1 MDVEARTRCKVKETH
16 SKSDVISMTARRFA
30 LRGKNG
36 GTHLI
41 ALPSGDIDEHVRF
54 SKVRFVMSVVSLL
67 LVMTDIPRT
76 GTGLKHFGDLVNQV
90 VSPDSGVYFGPYAYS
105 IAQILKVPTGTGSIF
120 QGSPGS
126 NSTKVWSYKFDSVS
140 IGPRALI
147 QQLNL
152 STIPRCILYL
162 EDCPTKYLSLET
174 TFFMLD
180 EYISTIRRT
189 YFSSQ
194 VIGEISPPVV
204 YLAKSYWI
212 DRLHHYV
219 LALLNWRHEE
229 TRLNSVHQYL
239 LAPHHLIESNTTMLN
254 VCNQQERTQFRPY
267 FCGLDI
273 EWNCK
278 ALSGADISTRW
289 SSGGKMNIG
298 VHIMFRLARL
308 QRLHPQLHFDLTVST
323 SLVTNS
329 NYIQRLQL
337 ASAFFRNDR
346 WEILTVIR
354 GRSCPHLLGS
364 ESDCDTVLISDY
376 RYERATIVTDSD
388 GWFRLARLL
397 RLTSQGYV
405 WIRIGALWCGI
416 YHGRSRELKFK
427 SASRWK
433 KLFWTWATFFK
444 IPSHVIV
451 YGSWFPILG
460 YAIAHYIDCGVVHV
474 LTDVLWSSLDGSLN
488 FNFFTY
494 VRVASVQMRNI
505 WFIAL
510 LCKCFVVIQV
520 FSTHVHSKPM
530 LLRQG
535 LVVIR
540 GMWIGWISTLTLF
553 GSLRFL
559 AFRDSNIIGFQ
570 KLPSEYVIQHNRVP
584 LHCEAVSQYGFPLDT
599 ETIFEAS
606 LFTCAVVV
614 VMKLCE
620 MLVYN
625 IWSQVRQTHMNSSG
639 AHIIFGRSHYL
650 PYSIGNLASCTA
662 MAIYWRVE
670 LIKQNKS
677 RATISVLNAGSC
689 VRTQVKSSTTVIEP
703 FSSSPVRSIFKSA
716 ESSFIRSDASY
727 CKTCLDAKTVW
738 GQRVQGCPTHEPI
751 YEIDRRTKAIWSII
765 QLTNMA
771 LLTDPFVWAEL
782 YFIGRPLFL
791 YRAHSL
797 SSRQADGSDLFLL
810 PCRILQLIQNT
821 QLDTSKLSDENV
833 VWYDLVDIVDSTL
846 VPWTA
851 LLYCG

>member
-1 MDVEARTRCKVKETH
+1 MQDTTEGQRSSFKVGR
-16 SKSDVISMTARRFA
+16 DSMAARRFS

-36 GTHLI
+36 ETHLI
-41 ALPSGDIDEHVRF
+41 ALPSSDIDEHVRF
-54 SKVRFVMSVVSLL
+54 SKVRFVMSVISML
-67 LVMTDIPRT
+67 LVISDIPRT
-76 GTGLKHFGDLVNQV
+76 GTGLQHFGDLVNQV
-90 VSPDSGVYFGPYAYS
+90 VSPDSGVYFGPYAYP
-105 IAQILKVPTGTGSIF
+105 IAQILKVPTGTGSTF
-120 QGSPGS
+120 QGSSGS
-126 NSTKVWSYKFDSVS
+126 NSINSTKVWSYKFDSVS

-152 STIPRCILYL
+152 STIPRCILYQ
-162 EDCPTKYLSLET
+162 EDCPTPYLSIET
-174 TFFMLD
+174 TFLMLD

-189 YFSSQ
+189 YFSTQ

-219 LALLNWRHEE
+219 LALLHWRHEE
-229 TRLNSVHQYL
+229 SRLNSVHQYV
-239 LAPHHLIESNTTMLN
+239 LAPHHLSKNNTTMLN
-254 VCNQQERTQFRPY
+254 VCDQQQRIQFRPY

-278 ALSGADISTRW
+278 ALSGADINSKW
-289 SSGGKMNIG
+289 SRGGKMNIG

-308 QRLHPQLHFDLTVST
+308 QRLYPQLHFDLTVST
-323 SLVTNS
+323 SLVANS

-354 GRSCPHLLGS
+354 GISCPHQLGS
-364 ESDCDTVLISDY
+364 EGDCDTVLISDY
-376 RYERATIVTDSD
+376 RYERATIVTDND

-397 RLTSQGYV
+397 RLASQGYV
-405 WIRIGALWCGI
+405 WIRIGALWYGI
-416 YHGRSRELKFK
+416 YVGRSRELKFK

-433 KLFWTWATFFK
+433 KLFWTWTTFFK

-451 YGSWFPILG
+451 YGSWFPVLG
-460 YAIAHYIDCGVVHV
+460 YAIAHYIDCGVIHV

-488 FNFFTY
+488 FDFLRY

-520 FSTHVHSKPM
+520 FSTHTHSKPM

-540 GMWIGWISTLTLF
+540 GICIGWISMLTLF

-559 AFRDSNIIGFQ
+559 TFRDSNIIGFQ
-570 KLPSEYVIQHNRVP
+570 KLPSEYAIQHNRVP
-584 LHCEAVSQYGFPLDT
+584 LHCEAVSQYGFPLDA

-606 LFTCAVVV
+606 LFICAVVV
-614 VMKLCE
+614 AVKSCE
-620 MLVYN
+620 MLVYT
-625 IWSQVRQTHMNSSG
+625 ILSQVRQNHMNSSG

-650 PYSIGNLASCTA
+650 PYSIGSLASCSA
-662 MAIYWRVE
+662 MAIFWRVD
-670 LIKQNKS
+670 LINQEKS
-677 RATISVLNAGSC
+677 RATISVLNAGIS
-689 VRTQVKSSTTVIEP
+689 VRNKVKSSTTVLEP
-703 FSSSPVRSIFKSA
+703 FSSAQARSMFRSA
-716 ESSFIRSDASY
+716 ESPSDAAY
-727 CKTCLDAKTVW
+727 CKTCLDAKTLW
-738 GQRVQGCPTHEPI
+738 CQRVQGCPAHEPI
-751 YEIDRRTKAIWSII
+751 YDVDRRTKAIWSMV
-765 QLTNMA
+765 QLINMA
-771 LLTDPFVWAEL
+771 LLTDPFVWVEL
-782 YFIGRPLFL
+782 YFVGRPLFL
-791 YRAHSL
+791 YRARSL
-797 SSRQADGSDLFLL
+797 SNGQGDGSDLFLL
-810 PCRILQLIQNT
+810 PCRTLQLIQNT
-821 QLDTSKLSDENV
+821 QLDTSSDDNV
-833 VWYDLVDIVDSTL
+833 LWYDLVDKVDSTL